1 MNVTDIAGDVLAEEE
16 EEEGGHGRRGTAG
29 VGVTGPSPPIDEKQ
43 LWQAAGPTRAAP
55 QRSPAP
61 THIPAARRAA
71 TTGRGEEEEDGQKDG
86 LFRFVW
92 WQKLPPP
99 PPRPGPR
106 QSLFVVSVAAATAM
120 KKWNAAA
127 GAACDGRAGGAEE
140 ITWASGRLAGRR
152 RWRRSLSHVG
162 E

>member
-1 MNVTDIAGDVLAEEE
+1 MAGEEPPASE
-16 EEEGGHGRRGTAG
+16 SRALLLRSMKSSSGRRRGRPG
-29 VGVTGPSPPIDEKQ
+29 
-43 LWQAAGPTRAAP
+43 
-55 QRSPAP
+55 
-61 THIPAARRAA
+61 RRPN
-71 TTGRGEEEEDGQKDG
+71 GR
-86 LFRFVW
+86 
-92 WQKLPPP
+92 LPPP
-99 PPRPGPR
+99 ISLRRGARRQRAVGRRKRMDKKMAFSVLYGGKSCPPPPSPRPGPR